1 MGRQTPQGWYRE
13 MIKAALRTRF
23 GSLEHLSRTWGYH
36 PSAISA
42 ALCPGTR
49 LRAVERRIADALE
62 VTPHT
67 LWPDR
72 WSPEGERLPSAERKS
87 SADVLTAHRPK
98 AKAA

>member
-1 MGRQTPQGWYRE
+1 MGRISPKGWHRE
-13 MIKAALRTRF
+13 RIKAALRERY

-36 PSAISA
+36 PATISA

-49 LRAVERRIADALE
+49 LRAVEQRIADALE

-72 WSPEGERLPSAERKS
+72 WTPEGERLS
-87 SADVLTAHRPK
+87 SAGKKPSPIDAGLHRPN

>member
-1 MGRQTPQGWYRE
+1 MGRVSPKGWHRE
-13 MIKAALRTRF
+13 HIKAALRERF

-49 LRAVERRIADALE
+49 LRAVEQRIATALG

-72 WSPEGERLPSAERKS
+72 WTPEGERLPSAERKP
-87 SADVLTAHRPK
+87 SADGPAAHRPK

>member
-1 MGRQTPQGWYRE
+1 MRRVSPKGWHRE
-13 MIKAALRTRF
+13 HIKAALRERF

-49 LRAVERRIADALE
+49 LRSVERRIAEALAE
-62 VTPHT
+62 APHT

-72 WSPEGERLPSAERKS
+72 WTPEGEPVTAAERKPS
-87 SADVLTAHRPK
+87 PIDAGLHRPK

>member
-1 MGRQTPQGWYRE
+1 MGRQTPKGWHRE

-23 GSLEHLSRTWGYH
+23 GPLQHLSRTWGYH
-36 PSAISA
+36 SDTIAA

-49 LRAVERRIADALE
+49 LRAVEQKIADALE

-72 WSPEGERLPSAERKS
+72 WTPEGERLPSAERKS
-87 SADVLTAHRPK
+87 SADVLAAHRPK